1 MEGEELLDKE
11 LTGEVLSGF
20 YAVYNA
26 LGYGFLENVYASALS
41 LELRRRG
48 LTVQREVPVQVYY
61 AGQPIAHYRVDM
73 LVNARLVL
81 EIKATSAIGDPDRR
95 QLFNCLRSTELQLG
109 LLLHFGPKPAF
120 HRSISTRKQFNSQS
134 QSA

>member
-1 MEGEELLDKE
+1 MSEEEKLLYRDLTDK
-11 LTGEVLSGF
+11 VLSAF

-48 LTVQREVPVQVYY
+48 ISVEREVLVQVYY

-73 LVNARLVL
+73 LVDRRLIL
-81 EIKATSAIGDPDRR
+81 EIKSSAAIGETDRR
-95 QLFNCLRSTELQLG
+95 QLFNYLRSTELKLG

-120 HRSISTRKQFNSQS
+120 KRVISTRKNFIV
-134 QSA
+134 AA